1 MNLSVL
7 INKTI
12 FISPFTLENCTT
24 IFVYNSKITGLIPT
38 KDNLDEIVN
47 QVKNL
52 INSNGGQYKDCI
64 CHKEENEDGNQSYI
78 ATITPFENLAYSP
91 TDGFDIIIYQKTS
104 QLLGIEFPMGF
115 SILGEVI
122 GSMKIGATEN
132 IYPDKIDIDFTGI
145 VFPEE
150 TEEISESDYLIN
162 LSEVADLTKR
172 SLITFKKRDQLSG
185 ASYIVDDGMKIANQ
199 RILHRIRQG
208 KGKSDVTDP
217 SKYWFGYSIIN
228 NPTVFTNRG
237 SNIYDLTNAT
247 YMEDLP
253 YYRYYGSGRCRF
265 YQSEPIDH
273 DMFRTTSFAI
283 VREGTETK
291 EKFGVVRSSTKDITG
306 YEFLSPNSTH
316 NPQLNRIN
324 RPLID
329 IWSPKIV
336 YSNSVFSNINEFQ
349 HSIPDS
355 VNISLPLRQLLNDQG
370 KLFVVCKFGQWFL
383 FYLSQYDILILINS
397 YTSIAIS
404 NLNKEEIMVV
414 NEKTVLIRDGEG
426 ALYLFN
432 EEGDWCTPQTKKEIL
447 IKFPYSNLLKRFEE
461 NTKGLIDERSFLTIY
476 SGPLK
481 LYRKYRY
488 PDPNVTD
495 IKIIGAIGGLIFYEY
510 IEINEAGQ
518 TFYIIDYL

>member
-38 KDNLDEIVN
+38 KDNLNEIVN

-52 INSNGGQYKDCI
+52 INSNGGQYKDCT
-64 CHKEENEDGNQSYI
+64 CHKKTDEDGNQSYI
-78 ATITPFENLAYSP
+78 ATITPSENLAYSP

-122 GSMKIGATEN
+122 GSMKVGATEN
-132 IYPDKIDIDFTGI
+132 IYPDKIDIDFTNI
-145 VFPEE
+145 AFPEE
-150 TEEISESDYLIN
+150 VEEISESDYLIN

-185 ASYIVDDGMKIANQ
+185 SSYIIDGGIKIANQ
-199 RILHRIRQG
+199 RILQKISQK
-208 KGKSDVTDP
+208 KGKSNVTDP
-217 SKYWFGYSIIN
+217 SKYWFGYSIIG

-237 SNIYDLTNAT
+237 SNVYDLKNAT
-247 YMEDLP
+247 YNEYLP
-253 YYRYYGSGRCRF
+253 YYQYYGSSKCRF
-265 YQSEPIDH
+265 YQPEPIDH

-291 EKFGVVRSSTKDITG
+291 KKFGVVRSNTKDITG
-306 YEFLSPNSTH
+306 HEFLSPDNTH

-370 KLFVVCKFGQWFL
+370 KLFVVCRFGQWFL
-383 FYLSQYDILILINS
+383 FYLSQYDILILVNS

-404 NLNKEEIMVV
+404 NLNKEQIMVV
-414 NEKTVLIRDGEG
+414 NEKTALIRDGEG

-432 EEGDWCTPQTKKEIL
+432 EEGDWCTPQTKKEIS
-447 IKFPYSNLLKRFEE
+447 IKFPYSNLLKRFKE
-461 NTKGLIDERSFLTIY
+461 NTKGFVDEQSFLTIY

-488 PDPNVTD
+488 PDYKVKD
-495 IKIIGAIGGLIFYEY
+495 IKIIGAISGLIFYEY
-510 IEINEAGQ
+510 IEIKDGQ
-518 TFYIIDYL
+518 PIYIIDYL